1 MSMVVKNNMSAV
13 QILNTL
19 NKNSGE
25 LTKSLA
31 KVSSG
36 MKINSAADDSS
47 AYAISERMRVQLRG
61 LTQDIQNTQN
71 GSSLLRTAEGAVQST
86 IEILKTMKEKA
97 INAANDTNTD
107 KDRAI
112 IQKEIVQLLE
122 QVNDNALVTFN
133 GKYLLDGSLG
143 GPLVGSAHDSIISF
157 MSYLDTASDGGR
169 ALDEAINHASAGR
182 FANKNELVASFL
194 GDFGASA
201 SGTDFL
207 KTYCDIDLTNAD
219 TGAITGKDAGGGQEK
234 TAESIVPESGSP
246 YTGGVPTG
254 TTTINGLTVTW
265 PTAADYNN
273 AGGTASQDAAK
284 KIATALQGQWLKN
297 CMDLVTESYALNFQ
311 SGATVTSMDVT
322 FENDASNGRL
332 AAVSQT
338 YSPSTGNVTG
348 LKLIVNMNY
357 YTNMDWTDENGR
369 TSTAGAGYLDRT
381 IAHEMTHALMGANI
395 KYFSDLPL
403 YMKEGTAELVH
414 GIDDERRANI
424 TQLVSGGTRLG
435 DALNSTA
442 TNASQWTGNAEDP
455 YSAGYML
462 LRYMAKQSA
471 DSDPMPKAAFQVGT
485 EANQVVQIGLGDM
498 RCVSLGLEHAN
509 GEQVSVTTRAKAT
522 SAITVFDNALEKSL
536 KLQTYIGSVES
547 RLEFTASNLTVAAEN
562 TQATESVI
570 RDADMAKEMTAYTK
584 ANVLTQAAQSML
596 AQANQESSGVLGLL
610 Q

>member
-13 QILNTL
+13 QTLNTL

-107 KDRAI
+107 TDRAI

-122 QVNDNALVTFN
+122 QVDDNALVTFN

-143 GPLVGSAHDSIISF
+143 GPLIGSAHDSIISF

-169 ALDEAINHASAGR
+169 ALDGAINHASAGR
-182 FANKNELVASFL
+182 FTSKNDLVASFL
-194 GDFGASA
+194 GDFAASA
-201 SGTDFL
+201 NGMDFL
-207 KTYCDIDLTNAD
+207 QTYCDIDLTNAD
-219 TGAITGKDAGGGQEK
+219 TGAITGKDAGGSQEK
-234 TAESIVPESGSP
+234 TAESVVPESGSP

-254 TTTINGLTVTW
+254 TTVINGLTVTW
-265 PTAADYNN
+265 PTALGYAN

-322 FENDASNGRL
+322 FENNASNDRL

-348 LKLIVNMNY
+348 LTLIVNMNY

-369 TSTAGAGYLDRT
+369 TSTAGG
-381 IAHEMTHALMGANI
+381 GATWI
-395 KYFSDLPL
+395 VPLP
-403 YMKEGTAELVH
+403 
-414 GIDDERRANI
+414 
-424 TQLVSGGTRLG
+424 
-435 DALNSTA
+435 
-442 TNASQWTGNAEDP
+442 
-455 YSAGYML
+455 
-462 LRYMAKQSA
+462 
-471 DSDPMPKAAFQVGT
+471 
-485 EANQVVQIGLGDM
+485 M
-498 RCVSLGLEHAN
+498 R
-509 GEQVSVTTRAKAT
+509 
-522 SAITVFDNALEKSL
+522 
-536 KLQTYIGSVES
+536 
-547 RLEFTASNLTVAAEN
+547 
-562 TQATESVI
+562 
-570 RDADMAKEMTAYTK
+570 
-584 ANVLTQAAQSML
+584 
-596 AQANQESSGVLGLL
+596 
-610 Q
+610 